1 MEHRKTHGAKVGAGE
16 TAAIRANA
24 LARADRL
31 ENSYGGQ
38 LAATLK
44 SHDAA
49 VLRANEAQSDVRAL
63 VKEIEALNEKIER
76 VRRQKL
82 RVAAMSDDEIAEEK
96 RTADWIFGALLKKP
110 GDPIDVTCLGA
121 NMAPTINDGELARV
135 DTSVRNFTGDGIY
148 CLEVGRF
155 RLIRRL
161 VECGDGALLIVSDNP
176 DKSGYPDQQVPA
188 GERWKISI
196 AGRVVS
202 WIRVCKP

>member
-1 MEHRKTHGAKVGAGE
+1 MEREECAAKVGAGG
-16 TAAIRANA
+16 TAAIRADA

-49 VLRANEAQSDVRAL
+49 VSRAKQAQSEVCAL
-63 VKEIEALNEKIER
+63 TKEIETLNEKIER

-82 RVAAMSDDEIAEEK
+82 RVTAMSDDEIADEK
-96 RTADWIFGALLKKP
+96 RTADWIFGALMKRP
-110 GDPIDVTCLGA
+110 GEPIEMTCLGA
-121 NMAPTINDGELARV
+121 NMSPTINDGELVRV
-135 DTSVRNFTGDGIY
+135 DASVRSFAGDGIY
-148 CLEVGRF
+148 CLEVGQF
-155 RLIRRL
+155 KLIRRL
-161 VECGDGALLIVSDNP
+161 IECDDGTLRIVSDNQN
-176 DKSGYPDQQVPA
+176 KLGYPDQLVPTD
-188 GERWKISI
+188 ERWKISI

>member
-1 MEHRKTHGAKVGAGE
+1 MEREECAAKVGAGG
-16 TAAIRANA
+16 TAAIRADA

-49 VLRANEAQSDVRAL
+49 VSRAKEAQSDVRSL
-63 VKEIEALNEKIER
+63 TKEIETLNEKIER

-110 GDPIDVTCLGA
+110 GEPIEVTCLGA
-121 NMAPTINDGELARV
+121 NMAPTINDGELVHV
-135 DTSVRNFTGDGIY
+135 DTSVRSFAGDGIY

-155 RLIRRL
+155 KLIRRL
-161 VECGDGALLIVSDNP
+161 IERDDGTLLVVSDNP
-176 DKSGYPDQQVPA
+176 DKHGYPDQQVPA
-188 GERWKISI
+188 DEHWKISI
-196 AGRVVS
+196 TGKVVS
-202 WIRVCKP
+202 WIRVCKE